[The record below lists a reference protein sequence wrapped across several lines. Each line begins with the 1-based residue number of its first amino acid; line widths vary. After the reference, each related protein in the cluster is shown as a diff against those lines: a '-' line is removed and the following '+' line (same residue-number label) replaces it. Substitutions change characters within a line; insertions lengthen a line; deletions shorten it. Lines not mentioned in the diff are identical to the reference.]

1 MQVHSSKE
9 KNVYHL
15 FISGSL
21 DKIGIK
27 NNQIHIKKEEKN
39 KINPVNLW
47 DIERIDVI

>member
-1 MQVHSSKE
+1 LPIVPEKKALIKLYKCVSKA
-9 KNVYHL
+9 
-15 FISGSL
+15 
-21 DKIGIK
+21 IK